1 MIRDRALVAAMCS
14 VLRRVVFV
22 KGEVLAREG
31 EVVREMF
38 FLEAG
43 RVKQEREADDDE
55 DEEEEEAVQAEARE
69 GEREHKGRGLAA
81 RGADGLRAARREVGG
96 ARGLVRRRCMP
107 CSAEVSELQGRLD

>member
-1 MIRDRALVAAMCS
+1 MRRDRALVAAMCS

-43 RVKQEREADDDE
+43 RVKQEREADDD
-55 DEEEEEAVQAEARE
+55 ARDDL
-69 GEREHKGRGLAA
+69 GDGFA
-81 RGADGLRAARREVGG
+81 RGRERA
-96 ARGLVRRRCMP
+96 
-107 CSAEVSELQGRLD
+107 CSD